1 MRALSRVPCAVR
13 SPPLRA
19 LRTAGANRRFASLA
33 RRPPMEEHF
42 DIVDPVSG
50 QPTGEVRP
58 RSQVHAQGL
67 YHRAVHVWLW
77 APSRGE
83 LLLQRR
89 AACKDVRAGGRRRCI
104 RGGCEAVALR
114 ELDVLSPGSP

>member
-1 MRALSRVPCAVR
+1 
-13 SPPLRA
+13 
-19 LRTAGANRRFASLA
+19 
-33 RRPPMEEHF
+33 MEEHF
-42 DIVDPVSG
+42 DIVDAVTG
-50 QPTGEVRP
+50 QLTGEVRP

-89 AACKDVRAGGRRRCI
+89 AAIKDVRAGPVESALGP
-104 RGGCEAVALR
+104 RGGGVVGGA
-114 ELDVLSPGSP
+114 